1 MENPT
6 KMDDLRVPLFQ
17 EPPISDKTEQCQSVP
32 GGSKTAAAKQEE
44 EFHVNPATFIRI
56 IPFLWDTPHSSC
68 NQSLIY
74 SHHFPRLLLS
84 SVFDIDVPVLLS
96 ELSKKRGQPPSTIN
110 RPDLPL
116 YSSAKKDKSCF
127 PLGFPMLLPKKNPS
141 FSPHF
146 PMISHGLSKARPR
159 RGAAHFAGCRLLSGP
174 GSGWPSTGQ
183 DDGRW
188 RRGRGV
194 R

>member
-1 MENPT
+1 MISLFEGRALGKSSIFVSIFAANGGSPQNGWFIMENPT

-17 EPPISDKTEQCQSVP
+17 ETPIFDKTEQCQSVP

-44 EFHVNPATFIRI
+44 ELHVNPATFIRI

-96 ELSKKRGQPPSTIN
+96 ELSKKRGQPPFTIN
-110 RPDLPL
+110 RPDPPL

-127 PLGFPMLLPKKNPS
+127 PLGFPMLLPKKIH
-141 FSPHF
+141 HF
-146 PMISHGLSKARPR
+146 PFISL
-159 RGAAHFAGCRLLSGP
+159 
-174 GSGWPSTGQ
+174 
-183 DDGRW
+183 
-188 RRGRGV
+188 
-194 R
+194 

>member
-1 MENPT
+1 
-6 KMDDLRVPLFQ
+6 MDDLRVPLFQ
-17 EPPISDKTEQCQSVP
+17 ETPISDKTEQCQSVP

-44 EFHVNPATFIRI
+44 EFHVNPATFIGI

-68 NQSLIY
+68 NQSLIF

-110 RPDLPL
+110 RPDPPL

-127 PLGFPMLLPKKNPS
+127 PLGFPMLLPNKTSIIFHFPYDFPMIS
-141 FSPHF
+141 HHF
-146 PMISHGLSKARPR
+146 PMISHGPSARPR
-159 RGAAHFAGCRLLSGP
+159 RGAAHFAGGRLLCGA
-174 GSGWPSTGQ
+174 GSG
-183 DDGRW
+183 
-188 RRGRGV
+188 
-194 R
+194 